1 MPAMTVAEAQAQLD
15 DALEA
20 LGAARLAISLGD
32 GPTNIQRA
40 SLGQLQDQVR
50 IWRREVRE
58 LEAAGSCS
66 SGNAGFMVPE
76 WR

>member
-1 MPAMTVAEAQAQLD
+1 MPAMTLAEAQAQLD
-15 DALEA
+15 DSLEA
-20 LGAARLAISLGD
+20 LAAARLAISLGD

-40 SLGQLQDQVR
+40 SLGQLQQQVQ

-58 LEAAGSCS
+58 LEAASSCS
-66 SGNAGFMVPE
+66 NGNAGFMVPE